1 MTTLILQHALKATA
15 HPAVVSLES
24 HKLVTSMETALQ
36 EEHQAEAMADLLQ
49 GIGEMDDTAE
59 ATELLGHV
67 ATMHGVEQDAVSL
80 ESLGGLIAT
89 VRSLF
94 GSGKKKKEEEPNKE
108 PKHYKALMEF
118 LNKYYLNSAWLAK
131 QQFVDGVVSGQDLAE
146 ALTRNNKFAPETLVT
161 DLTKYA
167 SEFKAFFTKYMD
179 AVVKHSDQIEAID
192 EKLIAQIKSLDTNAA
207 DYEAK
212 VVGLVRTAVKQMKA
226 VQDPVKLAGS
236 KFKLLGN
243 RQTEIKQWRYS
254 GDPGANCDGA
264 ITTEIKPPA
273 SVESVPAIQ
282 LAMVKPL
289 VDAIVSLYE
298 TVKMVEERTPQWCDH
313 SDGEHR
319 FMQIVERKDE
329 LLWSQYGTE
338 MYWQGQARRLVWDL
352 GLNKITPP
360 AVIAVLKWID
370 RSIKTQ

>member
-1 MTTLILQHALKATA
+1 MNSILSRALHSAT
-15 HPAVVSLES
+15 HPAVASMECF
-24 HKLVTSMETALQ
+24 KLLTSMEQAAD
-36 EEHQAEAMADLLQ
+36 EERQAAATVKLLESISELSDTDKAD
-49 GIGEMDDTAE
+49 
-59 ATELLGHV
+59 ELLGHV
-67 ATMHGVEQDAVSL
+67 AELQGVEREHVSL

-94 GSGKKKKEEEPNKE
+94 GLGKKKKEDEPNKE
-108 PKHYKALMEF
+108 PKHYRELMEF
-118 LNKYYLNSAWLAK
+118 LNKYYLNNAWLAK
-131 QQFVDGVVSGQDLAE
+131 QQFMDGLVTGQGLAE
-146 ALTRNNKFAPETLVT
+146 ALTRNNKFTPETFVA

-167 SEFKAFFTKYMD
+167 GEFKAFFTKYMD
-179 AVVKHSDQIEAID
+179 AVVKHSDQIQAID
-192 EKLIAQIKSLDTNAA
+192 EKLIAQIKTLDNNAA

-212 VVGLVRTAVKQMKA
+212 VVELVRVAVKQMKA

-264 ITTEIKPPA
+264 ITTEIKAPA
-273 SVESVPAIQ
+273 AVESVPAIKSD
-282 LAMVKPL
+282 MVKPL
-289 VDAIVSLYE
+289 IDAIISLYE
-298 TVKMVEERTPQWCDH
+298 TVKMVEERAPQWCDH
-313 SDGEHR
+313 SDDEHD
-319 FMQIVERKDE
+319 FMGIIEGKDE
-329 LLWSQYGTE
+329 LLWSQYGAE